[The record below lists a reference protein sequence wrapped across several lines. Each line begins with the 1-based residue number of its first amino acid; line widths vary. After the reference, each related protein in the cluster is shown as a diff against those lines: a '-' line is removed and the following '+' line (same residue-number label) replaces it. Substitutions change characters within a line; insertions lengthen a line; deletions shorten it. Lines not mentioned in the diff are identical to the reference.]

1 MPRVVAEFLEHI
13 LDELIYLTKTAQK
26 TNKASFLHD
35 ETLQR
40 SFVRSIEVIGEAT
53 KQIPETLR
61 QQHPEI
67 QWRDMA
73 GMRDRLIHSYF
84 GVDYEIVWEVAAT
97 KAPQLIPYVTRI
109 LANARKQE

>member
-13 LDELIYLTKTAQK
+13 IDELDYLTRNAQK
-26 TNKASFLHD
+26 TDREAFLSD

-40 SFVRSIEVIGEAT
+40 SFVRSIEIIGEAV
-53 KQIPETLR
+53 KQIPESTR
-61 QQHPEI
+61 QRYPQV

-84 GVDYEIVWEVAAT
+84 GVDYEIVWDVAT
-97 KAPQLIPYVTRI
+97 NKAAELIPEILKI
-109 LANARKQE
+109 LADERNRE